1 MSATAIRSLHPE
13 NEQHHDLR
21 GRVMVADH
29 DGFARLLIQNALQA
43 DGGVVTLPAA
53 KDARE
58 TLELVRHY
66 HPTVLILDIGLAD
79 GGCVPLIGEVL
90 RIAPQTRILTIS
102 ADQDK
107 TALAALRAGAVG
119 HISKDVDPSE
129 LVRLVGLAANGEAI
143 VPRRLVMPLLMLLRA
158 SPDVGWRPVHSR
170 LTTREWEIVELL
182 ADGSS
187 TERIAERLV
196 VSPTTVYS
204 HVQSVLRKLG
214 VHTRSDAVAA
224 AERLRHQEALRTK
237 ILTPIR

>member
-1 MSATAIRSLHPE
+1 MSATAIRPLHPAY
-13 NEQHHDLR
+13 EQHHDRR

-29 DGFARLLIQNALQA
+29 DGFARRLIQNALQA

-58 TLELVRHY
+58 MLELVRHY
-66 HPTVLILDIGLAD
+66 RPTVLILDIGLAD

-119 HISKDVDPSE
+119 HISKDVDPTE

-143 VPRRLVMPLLMLLRA
+143 VPRRLVMPLLALLRA

-214 VHTRSDAVAA
+214 VHSRSDAVAA